1 MRYTRTWY
9 HSRHHDNL
17 CVFLIL
23 VVLCY
28 VLIHIST
35 DASTLSTA
43 SGTFQPRFATGK
55 AQSVTSHLTITSH
68 CFQQRFRSN
77 IHVTLQ
83 FTAFQP
89 RFWMQI
95 WTKPWFLLPYLH
107 LKVHTVLWYL
117 AADDVGGRFS
127 GCMKRVLVATF
138 WWNRSNLNVSSVS
151 PTAPVYRHASAAS
164 PALDMSASVAFSCRK
179 TSACVMKWLSERK
192 WFRASSFPI
201 LNTRD
206 RMEWVEK
213 NVRSDLR

>member
-9 HSRHHDNL
+9 HSRQHDNL

-55 AQSVTSHLTITSH
+55 TQSVTSHLTITSH
-68 CFQQRFRSN
+68 YFQQRFRSN

-107 LKVHTVLWYL
+107 LKVHTEAMVLGSWWCRRKVFRLHETCTGGYL
-117 AADDVGGRFS
+117 L
-127 GCMKRVLVATF
+127 MKSQQSQF
-138 WWNRSNLNVSSVS
+138 
-151 PTAPVYRHASAAS
+151 
-164 PALDMSASVAFSCRK
+164 
-179 TSACVMKWLSERK
+179 
-192 WFRASSFPI
+192 I
-201 LNTRD
+201 
-206 RMEWVEK
+206 
-213 NVRSDLR
+213 